1 MRRHGKTF
9 SVRLTDKQDRKL
21 EQLALLSCRTK
32 QSVLR
37 ILIEQANLRDV
48 TRIRIEGEPA

>member
-37 ILIEQANLRDV
+37 VLIEHANLRDV
-48 TRIRIEGEPA
+48 TRVMLEDAK